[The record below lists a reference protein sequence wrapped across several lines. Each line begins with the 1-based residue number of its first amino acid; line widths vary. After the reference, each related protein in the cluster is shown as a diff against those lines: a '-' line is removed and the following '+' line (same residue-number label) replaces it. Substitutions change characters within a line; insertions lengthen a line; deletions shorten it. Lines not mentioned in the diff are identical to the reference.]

1 MIEILFESTK
11 PIYKQI
17 VEQILRQVKQG
28 ILRPGDRLP
37 TERELAEQ
45 LQIARGTV
53 KKAYKELADNN
64 IIEVIQGSGSYIYND
79 RDVYDVEH
87 RKLAS
92 QLIEQMLDKLESWN
106 LSEREISAML
116 RLSLAKRSAMQA
128 LVRLALV
135 DCNPESLTL
144 FKRQLSYIPGISSS
158 VFLVDTVI
166 LEDDAGRLFENFD
179 LVLTTV
185 THYEQVANCLAGTQI
200 PVVAVDVSP
209 SRQTIV
215 SISTLPPEASIGIL
229 CQSNKFSNLIC
240 EQMELFTGSACK
252 LPVYFGAD
260 LQHTVRFM
268 KKFDAVIVA
277 PDLPVLDPT
286 LSKNAVQEYQAK
298 GGKVIPFDYFID
310 KGSLMHVEQLV
321 DEIMQKKE
329 RPSL

>member
-1 MIEILFESTK
+1 MITIRFENSR
-11 PIYKQI
+11 PLYKQI
-17 VEQILRQVKQG
+17 VEQILRQVKEG
-28 ILRPGDRLP
+28 ILKPGDRLP

-106 LSEREISAML
+106 LSPHEISAML
-116 RLSLAKRSAMQA
+116 RLSLAKRTAMQQ

-135 DCNPESLTL
+135 DCNPESLAL
-144 FKRQLSYIPGISSS
+144 FKRQLNYIPGISSS

-166 LEDDAGRLFENFD
+166 LEDHAQQLFSGFD

-185 THYEQVANCLAGTQI
+185 THYEQVAACLAGTELR
-200 PVVAVDVSP
+200 VVAVDVSP

-215 SISTLPPEASIGIL
+215 SISTLPPEANVGII

-240 EQMELFTGSACK
+240 EQMELFTGNRCN

-260 LQHTVRFM
+260 LQHTIRFM

-277 PDLPVLDPT
+277 PDLPLLDPAV
-286 LSKNAVQEYQAK
+286 SKTAVQEYQAK
-298 GGKVIPFDYFID
+298 GGKIIPFDYFID
-310 KGSLMHVEQLV
+310 RGSLMHVEELV
-321 DEIMQKKE
+321 DQIMQEKS
-329 RPSL
+329 R